1 MGRSEKNTGRGG
13 AGRREPRMIH
23 ALYRPFLRFFRTR
36 RMRQFVELFGVNDA
50 TRIIDVGGGE
60 FNWTLIEQQ
69 PHVTIVNLDV
79 EDRTEGRFTYRRGDG
94 TSLPFAD
101 NSFDIAYSNSVI
113 EHVGGERE
121 MAAFAAEIARVAPR
135 YYVQTPY
142 RWFPVEPHTL
152 TVLLHFVP
160 KGSYRML
167 APWCGLHGW
176 LCGRRA
182 TEHAIDGTDLLDL
195 TRFRRLFPKAG
206 ILRERFLGLT
216 KSLLAVVEGQKD
228 PPLLSSERA
237 CMPERSGAMGDT

>member
-1 MGRSEKNTGRGG
+1 MREGQRGVGRSGKTTGRGG
-13 AGRREPRMIH
+13 AGRREPPMIH

-36 RMRQFVELFGVNDA
+36 RMRQFVELFGVTDE
-50 TRIIDVGGGE
+50 TRIIDVGGGG
-60 FNWTLIEQQ
+60 FNWTLVPEQ

-101 NSFDIAYSNSVI
+101 NAFDIAYSNSVI

-121 MAAFAAEIARVAPR
+121 MAAFAAEITRVAPR

-152 TVLLHFVP
+152 TVLLHFLP
-160 KGSYRML
+160 KGLYRML
-167 APWCGLHGW
+167 APWFGLHGW

-182 TEHAIDGTDLLDL
+182 TERAIDGTDLLDL
-195 TRFRRLFPKAG
+195 TRFRGLFPDAK
-206 ILRERFLGLT
+206 IRHERFLGLT
-216 KSLLAVVEGQKD
+216 KSVIAV
-228 PPLLSSERA
+228 SER
-237 CMPERSGAMGDT
+237 PGDCALRIR